1 MIRYLVAASL
11 TQRFGALCLISL
23 VFATP
28 AAAKN
33 FPVVG
38 GQGEHS
44 IVVGCTRGEYIIGF
58 TVRIGSWIDRI
69 GPVCAPL
76 LPSMAVGEKRVPATY
91 GGNGGEPSSM
101 TCETDEVLQGIA
113 ADRLASQPNTL
124 QSVKLLCG
132 STSGNYQFWHGEPG
146 EGGGF
151 SASWSRDASYAFVL
165 SQVCP
170 KGEWA
175 WGIAIRYGQYVN
187 ALGLMC
193 RKPDLPTAAAT
204 PAPPAGP
211 PPTPVLESAPPPVAG
226 STWKRFVGV
235 WDTTV
240 QPDKKIELTMSQQGS
255 LVQGRYT
262 GDGSINGRAVGNEL
276 TFNWAQPGGS
286 GTGKFFIS
294 DDETSFSGSFSTAQ
308 DPGRFYAWGGRKVK

>member
-1 MIRYLVAASL
+1 MQSSM
-11 TQRFGALCLISL
+11 QRLCALGLLSL
-23 VFATP
+23 VMATS

-33 FPVVG
+33 FPVQG
-38 GQGEHS
+38 GHGEHS
-44 IVVGCTRGEYIIGF
+44 IVVGCTRGEYMIGF
-58 TVRIGSWIDRI
+58 TGRIGSWIDRI

-91 GGNGGEPSSM
+91 GGNGGEPSAM

-113 ADRLASQPNTL
+113 ADRLSARPDTL

-132 STSGNYQFWHGEPG
+132 STNGSYQIWHGEPG

-151 SASWSRDASYAFVL
+151 SASWNRDGSYALVL
-165 SQVCP
+165 NQTCP

-175 WGIAIRYGQYVN
+175 WAIGIRYGQYVT

-193 RKPDLPTAAAT
+193 RKPDLPTTAAT
-204 PAPPAGP
+204 PPTPAGP
-211 PPTPVLESAPPPVAG
+211 PATPVLEAAPPPVAG
-226 STWKRFVGV
+226 STWKHFVGI

-240 QPDKKIELTMSQQGS
+240 QPDTKIGLEMYQQGS
-255 LVQGRYT
+255 LVQGNYT
-262 GDGSINGRAVGNEL
+262 GGGRIAGRAVGNEL
-276 TFNWAQPGGS
+276 TFSWTQPGGS
-286 GTGKFFIS
+286 GTGKFFIT

-308 DPGRFYAWGGRKVK
+308 DPNRFFAWGGRKVK